1 MPFSPE
7 SESNN
12 KMSFLD
18 EAVSRESGRFETN
31 VHWKKSFN
39 VYTHFDSFLP
49 PKYKFSMIYNLR

>member
-1 MPFSPE
+1 MPFSLE

-18 EAVSRESGRFETN
+18 EAVSRESGRFKTI
-31 VHWKKSFN
+31 VHRKKSFN

-49 PKYKFSMIYNLR
+49 TKYKFSMIYNLR